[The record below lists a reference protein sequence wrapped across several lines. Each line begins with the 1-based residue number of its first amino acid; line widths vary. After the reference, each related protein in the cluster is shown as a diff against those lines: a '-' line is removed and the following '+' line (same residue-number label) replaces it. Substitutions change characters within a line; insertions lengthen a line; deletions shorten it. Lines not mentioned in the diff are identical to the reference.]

1 MSSSSPENFLS
12 NCCHNIKSDKIL
24 TLTLKP
30 LLQKFFKAEIPPIKT
45 LKFKNIY
52 TFPPP
57 IFVNYDEF
65 NTIFCNQKMKWPNL
79 NSPVFL
85 LVYFFFRDN
94 KFLLHSNWCTTQS
107 YLPMMRIEQYLTFD
121 RQTWLALLQKR
132 NKMGDPPV

>member
-12 NCCHNIKSDKIL
+12 NCCHNVKSYKVL

-57 IFVNYDEF
+57 IFVNHDEF

-85 LVYFFFRDN
+85 LVYFFF
-94 KFLLHSNWCTTQS
+94 LETTS
-107 YLPMMRIEQYLTFD
+107 FYSTLTGMVYYTELSAHD
-121 RQTWLALLQKR
+121 E
-132 NKMGDPPV
+132 N